1 MNQTNLVRRNPASSK
16 AVSWAPVPTPTA
28 APLVKHRVVNLCTIN
43 PVRDLRVSLDKSP
56 TLDDQS
62 KSHQNEA
69 RSNSLNG
76 EKFDK
81 KKVEHGQM
89 DNQLNHGPTP
99 AIKYMEDALI
109 TAKIT
114 ALLMDVYV
122 ETQQG
127 VVLLSGWVTRPH
139 QLGQAE
145 RIALG
150 VEGVKNVNNGLQVKR
165 QTQWSASNRAG
176 APTAHRFKYE

>member
-1 MNQTNLVRRNPASSK
+1 MDQTNFVGLNPAFSK
-16 AVSWAPVPTPTA
+16 AVSWALAPTPTTA
-28 APLVKHRVVNLCTIN
+28 APLRKPRVFNLNTMK
-43 PVRDLRVSLDKSP
+43 PDGGPRVCLDKSP

-62 KSHQNEA
+62 KSPHKYEA
-69 RSNSLNG
+69 RSSLNG

-81 KKVEHGQM
+81 KKVKH
-89 DNQLNHGPTP
+89 DQLNNGPRL
-99 AIKYMEDALI
+99 AIKYMDDAQI

-114 ALLMDVYV
+114 ALLMNVNV

-127 VVLLSGWVTRPH
+127 VVLLSGWVTRPN

-145 RIALG
+145 RIALA

-176 APTAHRFKYE
+176 APSAHRFKYE

>member
-1 MNQTNLVRRNPASSK
+1 MDQTNFVGLNPAFSK
-16 AVSWAPVPTPTA
+16 AVSWALAPTPTTA
-28 APLVKHRVVNLCTIN
+28 APLRKPRVFNLNTMN
-43 PVRDLRVSLDKSP
+43 PNKGPQVRLDKSP

-62 KSHQNEA
+62 KSPHKNEA
-69 RSNSLNG
+69 RSSSLKG

-81 KKVEHGQM
+81 KKVEH
-89 DNQLNHGPTP
+89 DQLNNGTNL
-99 AIKYMEDALI
+99 AIKYLDDAQI

-114 ALLMDVYV
+114 ALLMNVNV